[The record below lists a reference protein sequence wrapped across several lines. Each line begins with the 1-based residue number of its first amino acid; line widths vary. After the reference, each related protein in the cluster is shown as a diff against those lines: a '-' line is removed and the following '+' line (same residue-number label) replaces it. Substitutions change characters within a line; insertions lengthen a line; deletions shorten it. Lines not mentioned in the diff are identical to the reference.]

1 MQSLNDE
8 DMFSS
13 VPIDCNIETVTL
25 IHRTTCVIP
34 ITFDEPINPLMTPG
48 SVEGAIHIRIML
60 KIVLEVIRME

>member
-25 IHRTTCVIP
+25 IHRTTCIIP
-34 ITFDEPINPLMTPG
+34 ITFDEPINPLMKPG
-48 SVEGAIHIRIML
+48 SVEGAIHIQIML
-60 KIVLEVIRME
+60 KMVLEVIRME